1 MGMSLATQSTI
12 ALRNAIRNRRRSLLT
27 IASVAIGFLA
37 LSLFE
42 GYFTYV
48 YSTLA
53 DQAVIGER
61 LAHLTVTKQGYYT
74 KGSLDPRKYLFSAEE
89 YERIRAELAE
99 LPGLTLISPRIHVEG
114 LVSNGDASHIF
125 IGEGVE
131 AQDILTLRGEKY
143 ATLPGALRV
152 GDAHSAVVGGKLADK
167 LGVKEGDTAVVLTST
182 ADGMVNALD
191 MRIGE
196 ISTTGVVGT
205 DDKFLLLPLVFARKL
220 YDFDGADRIAF
231 LFDSLERAQELK
243 SVIAQRV
250 QQLGIECEVKEWKEL
265 SAYYT
270 QVKGLFDMIY
280 LFLCVVVAGVVMT
293 SVMNTMS
300 MSIAE
305 RTREI
310 GALRAL
316 GIHLGSLHR
325 MFVLEG
331 MLLVLVGCLA
341 GMAIT
346 YVCAGLI
353 NQADITYTPPDSTE
367 KATLLIELVL
377 ANLLGSLATM
387 TLLAALASYLPARHA
402 SRKSIVGALAH
413 V

>member
-1 MGMSLATQSTI
+1 MGMNLATQSKI

-48 YSTLA
+48 YNTLA

-61 LAHLTVTKQGYYT
+61 LAHLTITKKDYYT
-74 KGSLDPRKYLFSAEE
+74 KGSLDPRKYLFTPEE
-89 YERIRAELAE
+89 YEHIRAALAQ
-99 LPGLTLISPRIHVEG
+99 LPGLTLISPRLHVEG
-114 LVSNGDASHIF
+114 LVSNGEASHIF
-125 IGEGVE
+125 IGEGIE
-131 AQDILTLRGEKY
+131 AQDILTLRGAKY
-143 ATLPGALRV
+143 ADLPGKLRP
-152 GDAHSAVVGGKLADK
+152 GDAYSAVVGRKLADT

-191 MRIGE
+191 MTVGE
-196 ISTTGVVGT
+196 VSTTGAVGT
-205 DDKFLLLPLVFARKL
+205 DDKFLLLPLAFTRKL
-220 YDFDGADRIAF
+220 YDFDGADRIAV
-231 LFDSLERAQELK
+231 LFDSQERAQEMK
-243 SVIAQRV
+243 SVIERQV
-250 QQLGIECEVKEWKEL
+250 QQLGVDCEVKEWKEL

-270 QVKGLFDMIY
+270 QVKGLFDMMY
-280 LFLCVVVAGVVMT
+280 LFLCIVVAGVVMA

-316 GIHLGSLHR
+316 GIHVGSLHR
-325 MFVLEG
+325 LFVLEG
-331 MLLVLVGCLA
+331 VLLVLVGSFV
-341 GMAIT
+341 GMALT

-367 KATLLIELVL
+367 KATLIIELVF
-377 ANLLGSLATM
+377 ANLFGSLFTM
-387 TLLAALASYLPARHA
+387 ALLAAFSSYLPARHA
-402 SRKSIVGALAH
+402 ARKSIVGALAH